1 MGGRTAILKANYLLN
16 RLSELSFKVV
26 DLVNCRSQLHLP
38 CRWDNSSVICQVQ
51 VQGVGGITQSS
62 SRAAATVRPV
72 ALHLA
77 Q

>member
-38 CRWDNSSVICQVQ
+38 CHSSVICQVQ
-51 VQGVGGITQSS
+51 EVGITQSS